1 MDNFNQNQTTYATPD
16 RGFLETL
23 NKWSGF
29 VGIMTIITGALT
41 CLGAI
46 ASFGISLI
54 PGIIQ
59 IILGVKLR
67 NAKASIDRYLSG
79 DAREINGIFE
89 NLGSYMKLQGILII
103 VGLVI
108 AAIGIILAI
117 VGGIAFMSQFN
128 GYY

>member
-1 MDNFNQNQTTYATPD
+1 MDNFNQAAYSTPN
-16 RGFLETL
+16 RELLGTL
-23 NKWSGF
+23 GKWSGF

-46 ASFGISLI
+46 GTFGISLI

-67 NAKASIDRYLSG
+67 NAKTAVDRFLAG
-79 DAREINGIFE
+79 DAREMNNIFE
-89 NLGSYMKLQGILII
+89 SLGSYMKLQGILTI

-108 AAIGIILAI
+108 AAIGIII
-117 VGGIAFMSQFN
+117 VIIGGIALFTRLGGF
-128 GYY
+128 Y

>member
-1 MDNFNQNQTTYATPD
+1 MDNFNQVNYSTPD
-16 RGFLETL
+16 RSLLETL
-23 NKWSGF
+23 SKWSGF

-46 ASFGISLI
+46 GTFGISLI

-67 NAKASIDRYLSG
+67 NAKVSVDRYLAG
-79 DAREINGIFE
+79 DAREVNGIFE
-89 NLGSYMKLQGILII
+89 NLGSYMKLQGILMI
-103 VGLVI
+103 VGLVV
-108 AAIGIILAI
+108 AAIGIFVLII
-117 VGGIAFMSQFN
+117 GGIALFSRFG

>member
-1 MDNFNQNQTTYATPD
+1 MDNLNQTTYSTPD
-16 RGFLETL
+16 KSLLETL

-46 ASFGISLI
+46 GTFGISLI

-67 NAKASIDRYLSG
+67 NAKTSIDKYLAG
-79 DAREINGIFE
+79 NTGEINGIFE
-89 NLGSYMKLQGILII
+89 SLGAYLKLQGILII
-103 VGLVI
+103 VGLVL
-108 AAIGIILAI
+108 AVIGIIIAVV
-117 VGGIAFMSQFN
+117 VGIGFMSQFGN
-128 GYY
+128 YY

>member
-1 MDNFNQNQTTYATPD
+1 MDNLNQTTYTTPD
-16 RGFLETL
+16 RGFLEAL
-23 NKWSGF
+23 RKWSGF

-46 ASFGISLI
+46 GTFGISLI

-67 NAKASIDRYLSG
+67 NAKTSIDRYLGG

-89 NLGSYMKLQGILII
+89 SLGSYMKLQGILII
-103 VGLVI
+103 VGLVMAI
-108 AAIGIILAI
+108 IGIIIAVV
-117 VGGIAFMSQFN
+117 VGIGFMTQFN
-128 GYY
+128 SYY

>member
-1 MDNFNQNQTTYATPD
+1 MDNFNQTTYSTPD
-16 RGFLETL
+16 RSLLETL

-46 ASFGISLI
+46 GTFGISLI

-67 NAKASIDRYLSG
+67 NAKTSIGRYLSG
-79 DAREINGIFE
+79 DAGEINGIFE
-89 NLGSYMKLQGILII
+89 NLGAYMKLQGILII
-103 VGLVI
+103 VGLVL
-108 AAIGIILAI
+108 AVIGIIVATVI
-117 VGGIAFMSQFN
+117 GIGIMTQFR

>member
-1 MDNFNQNQTTYATPD
+1 MDNMNQATYSTPD
-16 RGFLETL
+16 RSILETL
-23 NKWSGF
+23 SKWSGF
-29 VGIMTIITGALT
+29 LGIMTIITGALT
-41 CLGAI
+41 CIGGI
-46 ASFGISLI
+46 GTFGISLI

-67 NAKASIDRYLSG
+67 NAKTSVDRYLAG
-79 DAREINGIFE
+79 DAREINSIFE

-108 AAIGIILAI
+108 AVIGIIIAI
-117 VGGIAFMSQFN
+117 IGGIALWSQFA